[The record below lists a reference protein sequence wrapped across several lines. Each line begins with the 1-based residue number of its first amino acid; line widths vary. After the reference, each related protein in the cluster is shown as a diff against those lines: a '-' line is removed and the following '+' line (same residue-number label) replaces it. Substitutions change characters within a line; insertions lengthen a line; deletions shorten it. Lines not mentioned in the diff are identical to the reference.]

1 LRKHQITT
9 FITASSYEAL
19 SQENCQFLEVFE
31 ITGTSSSLIDLFIYK
46 KLKLQFSGFGEK
58 NQNQRLLT
66 KLSTR
71 PTQLGITIL
80 HDLLPW
86 LSRELGKVY
95 IALTLIEW
103 KDLPNC

>member
-1 LRKHQITT
+1 V
-9 FITASSYEAL
+9 
-19 SQENCQFLEVFE
+19 QENCQFLEIFE
-31 ITGTSSSLIDLFIYK
+31 ITGNNSSLIDLFIYK
-46 KLKLQFSGFGEK
+46 KLKLQFSGFGLK

-80 HDLLPW
+80 HYLLPL
-86 LSRELGKVY
+86 LSRDLGKVH
-95 IALTLIEW
+95 IVLTLIEW